1 MNPTPIKYFG
11 DKTTY
16 PRMIKDISSED
27 VSSIEADVVFEELI
41 NNETFIAEAK
51 QARKGVTNNPDKY
64 PNLSLKYSN
73 LLKK

>member
-16 PRMIKDISSED
+16 PRMIKDIFSED
-27 VSSIEADVVFEELI
+27 ISGIEADVVFEELI
-41 NNETFIAEAK
+41 NNETFISEAK
-51 QARKGVTNNPDKY
+51 QARKGVRNSPDKY

>member
-16 PRMIKDISSED
+16 PRMVKDINLED
-27 VSSIEADVVFEELI
+27 VSKIEVDVVFEELM
-41 NNETFIAEAK
+41 NNEIFIAEAK
-51 QARKGVTNNPDKY
+51 QARKGIAKNPDLY

-73 LLKK
+73 LIKK

>member
-11 DKTTY
+11 DQTTY
-16 PRMIKDISSED
+16 PRMIKDISLED
-27 VSSIEADVVFEELI
+27 VSNIEADVVFEELI
-41 NNETFIAEAK
+41 NNRKFIKEAK
-51 QARKGVTNNPDKY
+51 RARKDVINNPNKY